1 MFDMLLWFA
10 VVMVLFAVGDVVAKL
25 TKARISSVFATLM
38 LFLVLF
44 VAGVLPADI
53 IEKAGLSA
61 ASSWSVP
68 MLLFAMGSMINL
80 RQFMDEWRTVVTCW
94 FGMLAV
100 IIGVSLTIPII
111 GKEMALSAIPVVN
124 GALPATQIMTEAAT
138 KAGYPLAAALA
149 AITFAVQKFVGT
161 PFASSASLRYA
172 QGLIGEYR
180 KAKSSGTL
188 DEFMAAAGKS
198 ENRNSEAKTA
208 SKRIT
213 LAEKF
218 DGFYSSNVCI
228 LLAVVG
234 GLLSVWL
241 GELTHINYAILGLV
255 LGVIFTQLGVVPK
268 NLLQKAQASGF
279 INMVVFAAII
289 PALANISISDLIDLI
304 LPLVVV
310 FAVSVLS
317 IFVMMKVLPVWKI
330 LGDMAYS

>member
-44 VAGVLPADI
+44 VTGVLPADI

-161 PFASSASLRYA
+161 PFASSAA
-172 QGLIGEYR
+172 
-180 KAKSSGTL
+180 
-188 DEFMAAAGKS
+188 
-198 ENRNSEAKTA
+198 
-208 SKRIT
+208 
-213 LAEKF
+213 
-218 DGFYSSNVCI
+218 
-228 LLAVVG
+228 
-234 GLLSVWL
+234 
-241 GELTHINYAILGLV
+241 
-255 LGVIFTQLGVVPK
+255 FTTS
-268 NLLQKAQASGF
+268 A
-279 INMVVFAAII
+279 
-289 PALANISISDLIDLI
+289 
-304 LPLVVV
+304 
-310 FAVSVLS
+310 
-317 IFVMMKVLPVWKI
+317 
-330 LGDMAYS
+330 

>member
-1 MFDMLLWFA
+1 MLLWFA

-38 LFLVLF
+38 LFLILF

-161 PFASSASLRYA
+161 LPASNCGLSVAKDLVADLRAKHAADPDYSWYKEMAGNSA
-172 QGLIGEYR
+172 GDK
-180 KAKSSGTL
+180 KAL
-188 DEFMAAAGKS
+188 FW
-198 ENRNSEAKTA
+198 
-208 SKRIT
+208 
-213 LAEKF
+213 EKYKKYYKDIKNF
-218 DGFYSSNVCI
+218 KIS
-228 LLAVVG
+228 
-234 GLLSVWL
+234 LLS
-241 GELTHINYAILGLV
+241 
-255 LGVIFTQLGVVPK
+255 
-268 NLLQKAQASGF
+268 
-279 INMVVFAAII
+279 
-289 PALANISISDLIDLI
+289 
-304 LPLVVV
+304 
-310 FAVSVLS
+310 
-317 IFVMMKVLPVWKI
+317 
-330 LGDMAYS
+330 

>member
-44 VAGVLPADI
+44 VTGVLPADI

-161 PFASSASLRYA
+161 PFASSASLRPDRRIPEGQIQRHPGRVYGRRG
-172 QGLIGEYR
+172 QIRESEQRGKDSVQEDNIGRE
-180 KAKSSGTL
+180 
-188 DEFMAAAGKS
+188 
-198 ENRNSEAKTA
+198 
-208 SKRIT
+208 I
-213 LAEKF
+213 
-218 DGFYSSNVCI
+218 
-228 LLAVVG
+228 
-234 GLLSVWL
+234 
-241 GELTHINYAILGLV
+241 
-255 LGVIFTQLGVVPK
+255 
-268 NLLQKAQASGF
+268 
-279 INMVVFAAII
+279 
-289 PALANISISDLIDLI
+289 
-304 LPLVVV
+304 
-310 FAVSVLS
+310 
-317 IFVMMKVLPVWKI
+317 
-330 LGDMAYS
+330 

>member
-44 VAGVLPADI
+44 VTGVLPADI

-138 KAGYPLAAALA
+138 KL
-149 AITFAVQKFVGT
+149 
-161 PFASSASLRYA
+161 
-172 QGLIGEYR
+172 
-180 KAKSSGTL
+180 
-188 DEFMAAAGKS
+188 
-198 ENRNSEAKTA
+198 
-208 SKRIT
+208 
-213 LAEKF
+213 
-218 DGFYSSNVCI
+218 
-228 LLAVVG
+228 
-234 GLLSVWL
+234 
-241 GELTHINYAILGLV
+241 AILW
-255 LGVIFTQLGVVPK
+255 P
-268 NLLQKAQASGF
+268 
-279 INMVVFAAII
+279 
-289 PALANISISDLIDLI
+289 PRW
-304 LPLVVV
+304 LPLPSPCRSSWVRPLPP
-310 FAVSVLS
+310 APVSA
-317 IFVMMKVLPVWKI
+317 MPR
-330 LGDMAYS
+330 A

>member
-44 VAGVLPADI
+44 VTGVLPADI

-149 AITFAVQKFVGT
+149 EVRGYALCLQRQSPLCPGPDRRIPEGQIQRHPGRVYGRRGQIRESEQRGKDSVQEDN
-161 PFASSASLRYA
+161 
-172 QGLIGEYR
+172 IGRE
-180 KAKSSGTL
+180 
-188 DEFMAAAGKS
+188 
-198 ENRNSEAKTA
+198 
-208 SKRIT
+208 I
-213 LAEKF
+213 
-218 DGFYSSNVCI
+218 
-228 LLAVVG
+228 
-234 GLLSVWL
+234 
-241 GELTHINYAILGLV
+241 
-255 LGVIFTQLGVVPK
+255 
-268 NLLQKAQASGF
+268 
-279 INMVVFAAII
+279 
-289 PALANISISDLIDLI
+289 
-304 LPLVVV
+304 
-310 FAVSVLS
+310 
-317 IFVMMKVLPVWKI
+317 
-330 LGDMAYS
+330 

>member
-44 VAGVLPADI
+44 VTGVLPADI

-149 AITFAVQKFVGT
+149 AITFAGPDRRIPEGQIQRHPGRVYGRRGQIRESEQRGKDSVQEDN
-161 PFASSASLRYA
+161 
-172 QGLIGEYR
+172 IGRE
-180 KAKSSGTL
+180 
-188 DEFMAAAGKS
+188 
-198 ENRNSEAKTA
+198 
-208 SKRIT
+208 I
-213 LAEKF
+213 
-218 DGFYSSNVCI
+218 
-228 LLAVVG
+228 
-234 GLLSVWL
+234 
-241 GELTHINYAILGLV
+241 
-255 LGVIFTQLGVVPK
+255 
-268 NLLQKAQASGF
+268 
-279 INMVVFAAII
+279 
-289 PALANISISDLIDLI
+289 
-304 LPLVVV
+304 
-310 FAVSVLS
+310 
-317 IFVMMKVLPVWKI
+317 
-330 LGDMAYS
+330 

>member
-1 MFDMLLWFA
+1 
-10 VVMVLFAVGDVVAKL
+10 
-25 TKARISSVFATLM
+25 
-38 LFLVLF
+38 
-44 VAGVLPADI
+44 
-53 IEKAGLSA
+53 
-61 ASSWSVP
+61 

-241 GELTHINYAILGLV
+241 
-255 LGVIFTQLGVVPK
+255 
-268 NLLQKAQASGF
+268 
-279 INMVVFAAII
+279 
-289 PALANISISDLIDLI
+289 
-304 LPLVVV
+304 
-310 FAVSVLS
+310 VS
-317 IFVMMKVLPVWKI
+317 
-330 LGDMAYS
+330 